1 MAKEY
6 TVISH
11 HHGRETEFTGT
22 LEHLVNKVF
31 SYTLECGHS
40 WNGKIPEKPKSI
52 KTLIKA
58 LNNSA
63 AECCH
68 YGEWYELKTD

>member
-22 LEHLVNKVF
+22 IEHLINDVF
-31 SYTLECGHS
+31 SYTLE
-40 WNGKIPEKPKSI
+40 
-52 KTLIKA
+52 
-58 LNNSA
+58 
-63 AECCH
+63 
-68 YGEWYELKTD
+68 

>member
-22 LEHLVNKVF
+22 IEHLINDVF
-31 SYTLECGHS
+31 GYTLECGHS
-40 WNGKIPEKPKSI
+40 WNAGVTATGMNLKLLK
-52 KTLIKA
+52 LILTICLHFVFCGLLA
-58 LNNSA
+58 FL
-63 AECCH
+63 
-68 YGEWYELKTD
+68 